1 MNININNN
9 LKIEIDKIINLYKQK
24 NFREALILSNKVIEK
39 NKNIPF
45 LLNLNGL
52 INLSLEKWQNA
63 IFAFKKALDSD
74 DKFVEAYNNIGVA
87 YSHIGDDKK
96 AVENYTLA
104 IRLKKDYAN
113 GYNNL
118 ASHYD
123 DLGQYSEAVEN
134 YNHALKFNPENL
146 NAQNNLI
153 HLLNY
158 FNPKKSDDNS
168 IVKANFLIKNIK
180 TDMLISKHISDLS
193 LFEYLTKCNQI
204 LKKNIKNL
212 SFFDSQ
218 IHRRNGYDLNCN
230 RHHKAFN
237 KFNIIPKYC
246 FSCFKIQI
254 ELTTVSNLIRL
265 FFIFDQLRLPKDNI
279 RKCFIE
285 LRSGI
290 PGTYKGLI
298 YCSSV
303 EEAESVFEIVKLYM
317 QKLML
322 DNFDI
327 KIKRGCTEFD
337 LAFPGY
343 KKVDDLN
350 KIVYDEGWTKQEE
363 LIDHEISNGSKKGK
377 KVFNRSLSG
386 ICLGDIL
393 IINNWLNYAKLINDK
408 SYKKITD
415 EIFFSEYIFQAVEKR
430 NSKIKHLI

>member
-24 NFREALILSNKVIEK
+24 NFRDALILSNKAIEK
-39 NKNIPF
+39 DKNIPF

-52 INLSLEKWQNA
+52 INLSLEKWHNA
-63 IFAFKKALDSD
+63 IFAFKKALDAD

-123 DLGQYSEAVEN
+123 DLGQYSEAVIN
-134 YNHALKFNPENL
+134 YNYALKFNPENL

-158 FNPKKSDDNS
+158 FNPKNSDDNS
-168 IVKANFLIKNIK
+168 IVKANFLIKKIK
-180 TDMLISKHISDLS
+180 TDISILKHISDLS

-237 KFNIIPKYC
+237 KYNIIPKYC

-285 LRSGI
+285 LRPGI

-298 YCSSV
+298 YCSSI
-303 EEAESVFEIVKLYM
+303 EEAESVFEIVKPYM

-350 KIVYDEGWTKQEE
+350 KIVYDEEWTKKEE
-363 LIDHEISNGSKKGK
+363 LIDHEISNGSQKGK

-386 ICLGDIL
+386 TCLGDIL
-393 IINNWLNYAKLINDK
+393 IINNWLNYAKLLNDK

-430 NSKIKHLI
+430 NSKI

>member
-24 NFREALILSNKVIEK
+24 NFRDALILSNKVIEK
-39 NKNIPF
+39 DKNIPF

-52 INLSLEKWQNA
+52 INLSLEKWHNA
-63 IFAFKKALDSD
+63 IFAFKKALDAD

-123 DLGQYSEAVEN
+123 DLGQYSEAVIN
-134 YNHALKFNPENL
+134 YNYALKFNPENL

-158 FNPKKSDDNS
+158 FNPKNSDDNS

-180 TDMLISKHISDLS
+180 TDISILKHISDLS

-285 LRSGI
+285 LRPGI

-298 YCSSV
+298 YCSSI
-303 EEAESVFEIVKLYM
+303 EEAESVFEIVKPYM

-350 KIVYDEGWTKQEE
+350 KIVYDEEWTKKEE
-363 LIDHEISNGSKKGK
+363 LIDHEISNGSQKGK

-386 ICLGDIL
+386 TCLGDIL
-393 IINNWLNYAKLINDK
+393 IINNWLNYAKLLNDK

-430 NSKIKHLI
+430 NSKI

>member
-24 NFREALILSNKVIEK
+24 NFRDALILSNKVIEK
-39 NKNIPF
+39 DKNIPF

-52 INLSLEKWQNA
+52 INLSLEKWHNA
-63 IFAFKKALDSD
+63 IFSFKKALDAD

-123 DLGQYSEAVEN
+123 DLGQYSEAVIN
-134 YNHALKFNPENL
+134 YNYALKFNPENL

-158 FNPKKSDDNS
+158 FNPKNSDDNS
-168 IVKANFLIKNIK
+168 IVKANFLIKKIK
-180 TDMLISKHISDLS
+180 TDISILEHISDLS

-285 LRSGI
+285 LRPGI

-298 YCSSV
+298 YCSSI
-303 EEAESVFEIVKLYM
+303 EEAESVFEIVKPYM

-350 KIVYDEGWTKQEE
+350 KIVYDEEWTKKEE
-363 LIDHEISNGSKKGK
+363 LIDHEISNGSQKGK
-377 KVFNRSLSG
+377 KVFNRSLLG
-386 ICLGDIL
+386 TCLGDIL
-393 IINNWLNYAKLINDK
+393 IINNWLNYAKLLNDK

-430 NSKIKHLI
+430 NNKI

>member
-24 NFREALILSNKVIEK
+24 NFRDALILSNKVIEK
-39 NKNIPF
+39 DKNIPF

-52 INLSLEKWQNA
+52 INLSLEKWHNA
-63 IFAFKKALDSD
+63 IFAFKKALDAD

-123 DLGQYSEAVEN
+123 DLGQYSEAVIN
-134 YNHALKFNPENL
+134 YNYALKFNPENL

-158 FNPKKSDDNS
+158 FNPKNSDDNS
-168 IVKANFLIKNIK
+168 IVKANFLIKKIK
-180 TDMLISKHISDLS
+180 TDISILKHISDLS

-285 LRSGI
+285 LRPGI

-298 YCSSV
+298 YCSSI
-303 EEAESVFEIVKLYM
+303 EEAESVFEIVKPYM

-350 KIVYDEGWTKQEE
+350 KIVYDEEWTKKEE
-363 LIDHEISNGSKKGK
+363 LIDHEISNGSQKGK

-386 ICLGDIL
+386 TCLGDIL
-393 IINNWLNYAKLINDK
+393 IINNWLNYAKLLNDK

-430 NSKIKHLI
+430 NSKIKYLI

>member
-24 NFREALILSNKVIEK
+24 NFRDALILSNKVIEK
-39 NKNIPF
+39 DKNIPF

-52 INLSLEKWQNA
+52 INLSLEKWHNA
-63 IFAFKKALDSD
+63 IFAFKKALDAD

-123 DLGQYSEAVEN
+123 DLGQYSEAVIN
-134 YNHALKFNPENL
+134 YNYALKFNPENL

-158 FNPKKSDDNS
+158 FNPKNSDDNS
-168 IVKANFLIKNIK
+168 IIKANFLIKKIK
-180 TDMLISKHISDLS
+180 TDISILEDISDLS

-212 SFFDSQ
+212 SFLDSQ

-285 LRSGI
+285 LRPGI

-298 YCSSV
+298 YCSSI
-303 EEAESVFEIVKLYM
+303 EEAESVFEIVKPYM

-350 KIVYDEGWTKQEE
+350 KIVYDEEWTKKEE
-363 LIDHEISNGSKKGK
+363 LIDHEISNGSQKGK
-377 KVFNRSLSG
+377 KF
-386 ICLGDIL
+386 L
-393 IINNWLNYAKLINDK
+393 IEVY
-408 SYKKITD
+408 
-415 EIFFSEYIFQAVEKR
+415 QALV
-430 NSKIKHLI
+430 

>member
-63 IFAFKKALDSD
+63 IFAFKKALDTD

-123 DLGQYSEAVEN
+123 DLGQYSEAVIN
-134 YNHALKFNPENL
+134 YNYALKFNPENL

-285 LRSGI
+285 LRPGI

-298 YCSSV
+298 YCSSI

-343 KKVDDLN
+343 KEVDDLN
-350 KIVYDEGWTKQEE
+350 KIVYDEGWKKKEE

-386 ICLGDIL
+386 TCLGDIL

-415 EIFFSEYIFQAVEKR
+415 EIFFSEYIFQAVKKR
-430 NSKIKHLI
+430 NSKI

>member
-24 NFREALILSNKVIEK
+24 NFRDALILSNKVIEK
-39 NKNIPF
+39 DKNIPF

-52 INLSLEKWQNA
+52 INLSLEKWHNA
-63 IFAFKKALDSD
+63 IFAFKKALDAD

-123 DLGQYSEAVEN
+123 DLGQYSEAVIN
-134 YNHALKFNPENL
+134 YNYALKFNPENL

-158 FNPKKSDDNS
+158 FNPKNSDDNS
-168 IVKANFLIKNIK
+168 IVKANFLIKKIK
-180 TDMLISKHISDLS
+180 TDISILKHISDLS

-285 LRSGI
+285 LRPGI

-298 YCSSV
+298 YCSSI
-303 EEAESVFEIVKLYM
+303 EEAESVFEIVKPYM

-337 LAFPGY
+337 LAFHGY

-350 KIVYDEGWTKQEE
+350 KIVYDEEWTKKEE
-363 LIDHEISNGSKKGK
+363 LIDHEISNGSQKGK

-386 ICLGDIL
+386 TCLGDIL
-393 IINNWLNYAKLINDK
+393 IINNWLNYAKLLNDK

-430 NSKIKHLI
+430 NSKI

>member
-24 NFREALILSNKVIEK
+24 NFRDALILSNKVIEK
-39 NKNIPF
+39 DKNIPF

-52 INLSLEKWQNA
+52 INLSLEKWHNA
-63 IFAFKKALDSD
+63 IFAFKKALDAD

-123 DLGQYSEAVEN
+123 DLGQYSEAVIN
-134 YNHALKFNPENL
+134 YNYALKFNPENL

-158 FNPKKSDDNS
+158 FNPKNSDDNS
-168 IVKANFLIKNIK
+168 IVKANFLIKKIK
-180 TDMLISKHISDLS
+180 TDISILKHISDLS

-285 LRSGI
+285 LRPGI

-298 YCSSV
+298 YCSSI
-303 EEAESVFEIVKLYM
+303 EEAESVFEIVKPYM

-350 KIVYDEGWTKQEE
+350 KIVYDEEWTKKEE
-363 LIDHEISNGSKKGK
+363 LIDHEISNGSQKGK

-386 ICLGDIL
+386 TCLGDIL
-393 IINNWLNYAKLINDK
+393 IINNWLNYAKLLNDK
-408 SYKKITD
+408 SYKKIAD

-430 NSKIKHLI
+430 NSKIL

>member
-24 NFREALILSNKVIEK
+24 NFRDALILSNKVIEK
-39 NKNIPF
+39 DKNIPF

-52 INLSLEKWQNA
+52 INLSLEKWHNA
-63 IFAFKKALDSD
+63 IFAFKKALDAD

-123 DLGQYSEAVEN
+123 DLGQYSEAVIN
-134 YNHALKFNPENL
+134 YNYALKFNPENL

-158 FNPKKSDDNS
+158 FNPKNSDDNS
-168 IVKANFLIKNIK
+168 IVKANFLIKKIK
-180 TDMLISKHISDLS
+180 TDISILKHISDLS

-204 LKKNIKNL
+204 LKNNIKNL

-285 LRSGI
+285 LRPGI

-298 YCSSV
+298 YCSSI
-303 EEAESVFEIVKLYM
+303 EEAESVFEIVKPYM

-350 KIVYDEGWTKQEE
+350 KIVYDEEWTKKEE
-363 LIDHEISNGSKKGK
+363 LIDHEISNGSQKGK

-386 ICLGDIL
+386 TCLGDIL
-393 IINNWLNYAKLINDK
+393 IINNWLNYAKLLNDK

-430 NSKIKHLI
+430 NSKIKYLI

>member
-158 FNPKKSDDNS
+158 FNPTKSDDNS
-168 IVKANFLIKNIK
+168 IVKANFLIKKIK
-180 TDMLISKHISDLS
+180 TDISILEHISDLS

-343 KKVDDLN
+343 KEVDDLN
-350 KIVYDEGWTKQEE
+350 KIVYDEGWKKKEE

-386 ICLGDIL
+386 TCLGDIL

-415 EIFFSEYIFQAVEKR
+415 EIFFSEYIFQAVKKR
-430 NSKIKHLI
+430 NSKI

>member
-24 NFREALILSNKVIEK
+24 NFRDALILSNKVIEK
-39 NKNIPF
+39 DKNIPF

-52 INLSLEKWQNA
+52 INLSLEKWHNA
-63 IFAFKKALDSD
+63 IFAFKKALDAD

-123 DLGQYSEAVEN
+123 DLGQYSEAVIN
-134 YNHALKFNPENL
+134 YNYALKFNPENL

-158 FNPKKSDDNS
+158 FNPKNSDDNS
-168 IVKANFLIKNIK
+168 IVKANFLIKKIK
-180 TDMLISKHISDLS
+180 TDISILEHISDLS

-204 LKKNIKNL
+204 LKNNIKNL

-285 LRSGI
+285 LRPGI

-298 YCSSV
+298 YCSSI
-303 EEAESVFEIVKLYM
+303 EEAESVFEIVKPYM

-350 KIVYDEGWTKQEE
+350 KIVYDEEWTKKEE
-363 LIDHEISNGSKKGK
+363 LIDHEISNGSQKGK
-377 KVFNRSLSG
+377 KVFN
-386 ICLGDIL
+386 
-393 IINNWLNYAKLINDK
+393 Y
-408 SYKKITD
+408 
-415 EIFFSEYIFQAVEKR
+415 
-430 NSKIKHLI
+430 

>member
-63 IFAFKKALDSD
+63 IFAFKKALDID

-343 KKVDDLN
+343 KEVDDLN
-350 KIVYDEGWTKQEE
+350 KIVYDEGWAKKEE
-363 LIDHEISNGSKKGK
+363 LIDYEISNGSKKGK

-386 ICLGDIL
+386 TCLGDIL

-415 EIFFSEYIFQAVEKR
+415 EIFFSEYIFQAVKKR
-430 NSKIKHLI
+430 NSKI

>member
-24 NFREALILSNKVIEK
+24 NFRDALILSNKVIEK
-39 NKNIPF
+39 DKNIPF

-52 INLSLEKWQNA
+52 INLSLEKWHNA
-63 IFAFKKALDSD
+63 IFAFKKALDVD

-123 DLGQYSEAVEN
+123 DLGQYSEAVIN
-134 YNHALKFNPENL
+134 YNYALKFNPENL

-158 FNPKKSDDNS
+158 FNPKNSDDNS
-168 IVKANFLIKNIK
+168 IVKANFLIKKIK
-180 TDMLISKHISDLS
+180 TDISILEHISDLS

-285 LRSGI
+285 LRPGI

-298 YCSSV
+298 YCSSI
-303 EEAESVFEIVKLYM
+303 EEAESVFEIVKPYM

-350 KIVYDEGWTKQEE
+350 KIVYDEEWTKKEE
-363 LIDHEISNGSKKGK
+363 LIDHEISNGSQKGK

-386 ICLGDIL
+386 TCLGDIL
-393 IINNWLNYAKLINDK
+393 IINNWLNYAKLLNDK

-430 NSKIKHLI
+430 NSKI

>member
-63 IFAFKKALDSD
+63 IFAFKKALDTD

-123 DLGQYSEAVEN
+123 DLGQYSEAVIN
-134 YNHALKFNPENL
+134 YNYALKFNPENL

-343 KKVDDLN
+343 KEVDDLN
-350 KIVYDEGWTKQEE
+350 KIVYDEGWAKKEE

-386 ICLGDIL
+386 TCLGDIL

-415 EIFFSEYIFQAVEKR
+415 EIFFSEYIFQAVKKR
-430 NSKIKHLI
+430 NSKI

>member
-303 EEAESVFEIVKLYM
+303 EEAESVFEIVKLHM

-343 KKVDDLN
+343 KEVDDLN
-350 KIVYDEGWTKQEE
+350 KIVYDEGWEKKEE
-363 LIDHEISNGSKKGK
+363 LIDHEISKGSKKGK

-386 ICLGDIL
+386 TCLGDIL

-430 NSKIKHLI
+430 NSKI

>member
-24 NFREALILSNKVIEK
+24 NFRDALILSNKAIEK
-39 NKNIPF
+39 DKNIPF

-52 INLSLEKWQNA
+52 INLSLEKWHNA
-63 IFAFKKALDSD
+63 IFAFKKALDAD

-123 DLGQYSEAVEN
+123 DLGQYSEAVIN
-134 YNHALKFNPENL
+134 YNYALKFNPENL

-158 FNPKKSDDNS
+158 FNPKNSDDNS
-168 IVKANFLIKNIK
+168 IVKANFLIKKIK
-180 TDMLISKHISDLS
+180 TDISILKHITDLS

-237 KFNIIPKYC
+237 KYNIIPKYC

-285 LRSGI
+285 LRPGI

-298 YCSSV
+298 YCSSI
-303 EEAESVFEIVKLYM
+303 EEAESVFEIVKPYM

-350 KIVYDEGWTKQEE
+350 KIVYDEEWTKKEE
-363 LIDHEISNGSKKGK
+363 LIDHEISNGSQKGK

-386 ICLGDIL
+386 TCLGDIL
-393 IINNWLNYAKLINDK
+393 IINNWLNYAKLLNDK

-430 NSKIKHLI
+430 NSKI

>member
-24 NFREALILSNKVIEK
+24 NFRDALILSNKVIEK
-39 NKNIPF
+39 DKNIPF

-52 INLSLEKWQNA
+52 INLSLEKWHNA
-63 IFAFKKALDSD
+63 IFAFKKALDAD

-123 DLGQYSEAVEN
+123 DLGQYSEAVIN
-134 YNHALKFNPENL
+134 YNYALKFNPENL

-158 FNPKKSDDNS
+158 FNPKNSDDNS
-168 IVKANFLIKNIK
+168 IVKANFLIKKIK
-180 TDMLISKHISDLS
+180 TDISILEHISDLS

-285 LRSGI
+285 LRPGI

-298 YCSSV
+298 YCSSI
-303 EEAESVFEIVKLYM
+303 EEAESVFEIVKPYM

-350 KIVYDEGWTKQEE
+350 KIVYDEEWTKKEE
-363 LIDHEISNGSKKGK
+363 LIDHEITNGSQKGK

-386 ICLGDIL
+386 TCLGDIL
-393 IINNWLNYAKLINDK
+393 IINNWLNYAKLLNDK

-430 NSKIKHLI
+430 NSKI

>member
-24 NFREALILSNKVIEK
+24 NFRDALILSNKVIEK
-39 NKNIPF
+39 DKNIPF

-52 INLSLEKWQNA
+52 INLSLEKWHNA
-63 IFAFKKALDSD
+63 IFAFKKALDAD

-123 DLGQYSEAVEN
+123 DLGQYSEAVIN
-134 YNHALKFNPENL
+134 YNYALKFNPENL

-158 FNPKKSDDNS
+158 FNPKNSDDNS
-168 IVKANFLIKNIK
+168 IVKANFLIKKIK
-180 TDMLISKHISDLS
+180 TDISILEHISDLS

-285 LRSGI
+285 LRPGI

-298 YCSSV
+298 YCSSI
-303 EEAESVFEIVKLYM
+303 EEAESVFEIVKPYM

-343 KKVDDLN
+343 KEVDDLN
-350 KIVYDEGWTKQEE
+350 KIVYDEEWTKKEE
-363 LIDHEISNGSKKGK
+363 LIDHEISNGSQKGK

-386 ICLGDIL
+386 TCLGDIL
-393 IINNWLNYAKLINDK
+393 IINNWLNYAKLLNDK

-430 NSKIKHLI
+430 NSKI

>member
-24 NFREALILSNKVIEK
+24 NFRDALILSNKAIEK
-39 NKNIPF
+39 DKNIPF

-52 INLSLEKWQNA
+52 INLSLEKWHNA
-63 IFAFKKALDSD
+63 IFAFKKALDAD

-123 DLGQYSEAVEN
+123 DLGQYSEAVIN
-134 YNHALKFNPENL
+134 YNYALKFNPENL

-158 FNPKKSDDNS
+158 FNPKNSDDNS
-168 IVKANFLIKNIK
+168 IVKANFLIKKIK
-180 TDMLISKHISDLS
+180 TDISILEHISDLS

-285 LRSGI
+285 LRPGI

-298 YCSSV
+298 YCSSI
-303 EEAESVFEIVKLYM
+303 EEAESVFEIVKPYI

-343 KKVDDLN
+343 KEVDDLN
-350 KIVYDEGWTKQEE
+350 KIVYDEEWTKKEE
-363 LIDHEISNGSKKGK
+363 LIDHEISNGSQKGK

-386 ICLGDIL
+386 TCLGDIL
-393 IINNWLNYAKLINDK
+393 IINNWLNYAKLLNDK

-430 NSKIKHLI
+430 NSKI

>member
-87 YSHIGDDKK
+87 YSHTGDDKK

-343 KKVDDLN
+343 KEVDDLN
-350 KIVYDEGWTKQEE
+350 KIVYDEGWKKKEE
-363 LIDHEISNGSKKGK
+363 LIDHEISNGSKKRK

-386 ICLGDIL
+386 TCLGDIL

-415 EIFFSEYIFQAVEKR
+415 EIFFSEYIFQAVKKR
-430 NSKIKHLI
+430 NSKI

>member
-24 NFREALILSNKVIEK
+24 NFRDALILSNKVIEK
-39 NKNIPF
+39 DKNIPF

-52 INLSLEKWQNA
+52 INLSLEKWHNA
-63 IFAFKKALDSD
+63 IFAFKKALDAD

-123 DLGQYSEAVEN
+123 DLGQYSEAVIIYN
-134 YNHALKFNPENL
+134 YALKFNPENL

-158 FNPKKSDDNS
+158 FNPKNSDDNS
-168 IVKANFLIKNIK
+168 IVKANFLIKKIK
-180 TDMLISKHISDLS
+180 TDISILKHISDLS

-285 LRSGI
+285 LRPGI

-298 YCSSV
+298 YCSSI
-303 EEAESVFEIVKLYM
+303 EEAESVFEIVKPYM

-337 LAFPGY
+337 LAFHGY

-350 KIVYDEGWTKQEE
+350 KIVYDEEWTKKEE
-363 LIDHEISNGSKKGK
+363 LIDHEISNGSQKGK

-386 ICLGDIL
+386 TCLGDIL
-393 IINNWLNYAKLINDK
+393 IINNWLNYAKLLNDK

-430 NSKIKHLI
+430 NSKI

>member
-158 FNPKKSDDNS
+158 FSPKKTDDNS

-343 KKVDDLN
+343 KEVDDLN
-350 KIVYDEGWTKQEE
+350 KIVYDEGWKKKEE

-386 ICLGDIL
+386 TCLGDIL

-415 EIFFSEYIFQAVEKR
+415 EIFFSEYIFQAVKKR
-430 NSKIKHLI
+430 NSKI

>member
-24 NFREALILSNKVIEK
+24 NFRDALILSNKVIEK
-39 NKNIPF
+39 DKNIPF

-52 INLSLEKWQNA
+52 INLSLEKWHNA
-63 IFAFKKALDSD
+63 IFAFKKALDAD

-123 DLGQYSEAVEN
+123 DLGQYSEAVIN
-134 YNHALKFNPENL
+134 YNYALKFNPENL

-158 FNPKKSDDNS
+158 FNPKNSDDNS
-168 IVKANFLIKNIK
+168 IVKANFLIKKIK
-180 TDMLISKHISDLS
+180 TDISILEHISDLS

-285 LRSGI
+285 LRPGI

-298 YCSSV
+298 YCSSI
-303 EEAESVFEIVKLYM
+303 EEAESVFEIVNPYM

-350 KIVYDEGWTKQEE
+350 KIVYDEEWTKKEE
-363 LIDHEISNGSKKGK
+363 LIDHEISNGSQKGK

-386 ICLGDIL
+386 TCLGDIL
-393 IINNWLNYAKLINDK
+393 IINNWLNYAKLLNDK

-430 NSKIKHLI
+430 NSKI

>member
-1 MNININNN
+1 MNIDINNN

-63 IFAFKKALDSD
+63 IFAFKKALDTD

-123 DLGQYSEAVEN
+123 DLGQYSEAVIN
-134 YNHALKFNPENL
+134 YNYALKFNPENL

-285 LRSGI
+285 LRPGI

-298 YCSSV
+298 YCSSI

-343 KKVDDLN
+343 KEVDDLN
-350 KIVYDEGWTKQEE
+350 KIVYDEGWTKKEE

-386 ICLGDIL
+386 TCLGDIL

-415 EIFFSEYIFQAVEKR
+415 EIFFSEYIFQAVKKR
-430 NSKIKHLI
+430 NSKI

>member
-343 KKVDDLN
+343 KEVDDLN
-350 KIVYDEGWTKQEE
+350 KIVYDEGWAKKEE
-363 LIDHEISNGSKKGK
+363 LIDYEISNGSKKGK

-386 ICLGDIL
+386 TCLGDIL

-415 EIFFSEYIFQAVEKR
+415 EIFFSEYIFQAVKKR
-430 NSKIKHLI
+430 NSKI

>member
-1 MNININNN
+1 MNIDINNN

-24 NFREALILSNKVIEK
+24 NFRDALILSNKVIEK
-39 NKNIPF
+39 DKNIPF

-52 INLSLEKWQNA
+52 INLSLEKWHNA
-63 IFAFKKALDSD
+63 IFSFKKALDTD

-123 DLGQYSEAVEN
+123 DLGQYSEAVIN
-134 YNHALKFNPENL
+134 YNYALKFNPENL

-180 TDMLISKHISDLS
+180 TDISILKHISDLS

-285 LRSGI
+285 LRPGI

-298 YCSSV
+298 YCSSI
-303 EEAESVFEIVKLYM
+303 EEAESVFEIVKPYM

-350 KIVYDEGWTKQEE
+350 KIVYDEEWTKKEE
-363 LIDHEISNGSKKGK
+363 LIDHEISNGSQKGK

-386 ICLGDIL
+386 TCLGDIL
-393 IINNWLNYAKLINDK
+393 IINNWLNYAKLLNDK

-430 NSKIKHLI
+430 NSKI

>member
-24 NFREALILSNKVIEK
+24 NFREALILSNKAIEK
-39 NKNIPF
+39 GKNIPF

-52 INLSLEKWQNA
+52 INLSLEKWHNA
-63 IFAFKKALDSD
+63 IFSFKKALDTD

-123 DLGQYSEAVEN
+123 DLGQYSEAVIN
-134 YNHALKFNPENL
+134 YNYALKFNPENL

-158 FNPKKSDDNS
+158 FNPKNSDDNS
-168 IVKANFLIKNIK
+168 IVKANFLIKKIK
-180 TDMLISKHISDLS
+180 TDISILKHISDLS

-285 LRSGI
+285 LRPGI

-298 YCSSV
+298 YCSSI
-303 EEAESVFEIVKLYM
+303 EEAESVFEIVKPYM

-350 KIVYDEGWTKQEE
+350 KIVYDEEWTKKEE
-363 LIDHEISNGSKKGK
+363 LIDHEISNGSQKGK
-377 KVFNRSLSG
+377 KVFNRSL
-386 ICLGDIL
+386 
-393 IINNWLNYAKLINDK
+393 
-408 SYKKITD
+408 
-415 EIFFSEYIFQAVEKR
+415 
-430 NSKIKHLI
+430 

>member
-1 MNININNN
+1 MNIDINNN

-24 NFREALILSNKVIEK
+24 NFRDALILSNKVIEK
-39 NKNIPF
+39 DKNIPF

-52 INLSLEKWQNA
+52 INLSLEKWHNA
-63 IFAFKKALDSD
+63 IFAFKKALDAD

-123 DLGQYSEAVEN
+123 DLGQYSEAVIN
-134 YNHALKFNPENL
+134 YNYALKFNPENL

-158 FNPKKSDDNS
+158 FSPKKSDDNS

-180 TDMLISKHISDLS
+180 TDISILKHISDLS

-285 LRSGI
+285 LRPGI

-298 YCSSV
+298 YCSSI
-303 EEAESVFEIVKLYM
+303 EEAESVFEIVKPYM

-350 KIVYDEGWTKQEE
+350 KIVYDEEWTKKEE
-363 LIDHEISNGSKKGK
+363 LIDHEISNGSQKGK

-386 ICLGDIL
+386 TCLGDIL
-393 IINNWLNYAKLINDK
+393 IINNWLNYAKLLNDK

-430 NSKIKHLI
+430 NSKI

>member
-24 NFREALILSNKVIEK
+24 NFRDALILSNKVIEK
-39 NKNIPF
+39 DKNIPF

-52 INLSLEKWQNA
+52 INLSLEKWHNA
-63 IFAFKKALDSD
+63 IFAFKKALDAD

-123 DLGQYSEAVEN
+123 DLGQYSEAVIN
-134 YNHALKFNPENL
+134 YNYALKFNPENL

-158 FNPKKSDDNS
+158 FNPKNSDDNS
-168 IVKANFLIKNIK
+168 IVKANFLIKKIK
-180 TDMLISKHISDLS
+180 TDISILEHISDLS

-285 LRSGI
+285 LRPGI

-298 YCSSV
+298 YCSSI
-303 EEAESVFEIVKLYM
+303 EEAESVFEIVKPYM

-350 KIVYDEGWTKQEE
+350 KIVYDEEWTKKEE
-363 LIDHEISNGSKKGK
+363 LIDHEISNGSQKGK

-386 ICLGDIL
+386 TCLGDIL
-393 IINNWLNYAKLINDK
+393 IINNWLNYAKLLNDK

-415 EIFFSEYIFQAVEKR
+415 EIFFSEYIFQAVKKR
-430 NSKIKHLI
+430 NSKI

>member
-24 NFREALILSNKVIEK
+24 NFRDALILSNKVIEK
-39 NKNIPF
+39 DKNIPF

-52 INLSLEKWQNA
+52 INLSLEKWHNA
-63 IFAFKKALDSD
+63 IFAFKKALDAD

-123 DLGQYSEAVEN
+123 DLGQYSEAVIN
-134 YNHALKFNPENL
+134 YNYALKFNPENL

-158 FNPKKSDDNS
+158 FNTKNSDDNS
-168 IVKANFLIKNIK
+168 IVKANFLIKKIK
-180 TDMLISKHISDLS
+180 TDISILKHISDLS

-285 LRSGI
+285 LRPGI

-298 YCSSV
+298 YCSSI
-303 EEAESVFEIVKLYM
+303 EEAESVFEIVKPYM

-350 KIVYDEGWTKQEE
+350 KIVYDEEWTKKEE
-363 LIDHEISNGSKKGK
+363 LIDHEISNGSQKGK

-386 ICLGDIL
+386 TCLGDIL
-393 IINNWLNYAKLINDK
+393 IINNWLNYAKLLNDK

-430 NSKIKHLI
+430 NSKI

>member
-24 NFREALILSNKVIEK
+24 NFRDALILSNKVIEK
-39 NKNIPF
+39 DKNIPF

-52 INLSLEKWQNA
+52 INLSLEKWHNA
-63 IFAFKKALDSD
+63 IFAFKKALDAD

-123 DLGQYSEAVEN
+123 DLGQYSEAVIN
-134 YNHALKFNPENL
+134 YNYALKFNPENL

-158 FNPKKSDDNS
+158 FNPKNSDDNS
-168 IVKANFLIKNIK
+168 IVKANFLIKKIK
-180 TDMLISKHISDLS
+180 TDISILKHISDLS

-285 LRSGI
+285 LRPGI

-298 YCSSV
+298 YCSSI
-303 EEAESVFEIVKLYM
+303 EEAESVFEIVKPYM

-350 KIVYDEGWTKQEE
+350 KIVYDEEWTKKEE
-363 LIDHEISNGSKKGK
+363 LIDHEISNGSQKGK

-386 ICLGDIL
+386 TCLGDIL
-393 IINNWLNYAKLINDK
+393 IINNWLNYAKLLNDK

-430 NSKIKHLI
+430 NSKIL

>member
-63 IFAFKKALDSD
+63 IFAFKKALDID

-343 KKVDDLN
+343 KEVDDLN
-350 KIVYDEGWTKQEE
+350 KIVYDEGWKKKEE

-386 ICLGDIL
+386 TCLGDIL

-415 EIFFSEYIFQAVEKR
+415 EIFFSEYIFQAVKKR
-430 NSKIKHLI
+430 NSKI

>member
-24 NFREALILSNKVIEK
+24 NFRDALILSNKAIEK
-39 NKNIPF
+39 DKNIPF

-52 INLSLEKWQNA
+52 INLSLEKWHNA
-63 IFAFKKALDSD
+63 IFAFKKALDAD

-123 DLGQYSEAVEN
+123 DLGQYSEAVIN
-134 YNHALKFNPENL
+134 YNYALKFNPENL

-158 FNPKKSDDNS
+158 FNPKNSDDNS
-168 IVKANFLIKNIK
+168 IVKANFLIKKIK
-180 TDMLISKHISDLS
+180 TDISILKHISDLS

-237 KFNIIPKYC
+237 KYNIIPKYC

-285 LRSGI
+285 LRPGI

-298 YCSSV
+298 YCSSI
-303 EEAESVFEIVKLYM
+303 EEAESVFEIVKPYI

-343 KKVDDLN
+343 KEVDDLN
-350 KIVYDEGWTKQEE
+350 KIVYDEEWTKKEE
-363 LIDHEISNGSKKGK
+363 LIDHEISNGSQKGK

-386 ICLGDIL
+386 TCLGDIL
-393 IINNWLNYAKLINDK
+393 IINNWLNYAKLLNDK

-430 NSKIKHLI
+430 NSKI

>member
-134 YNHALKFNPENL
+134 YNYALKFNPENL

-343 KKVDDLN
+343 KEVDDLN
-350 KIVYDEGWTKQEE
+350 KIVYDEGWKKKEE

-386 ICLGDIL
+386 TCLGDIL

-415 EIFFSEYIFQAVEKR
+415 EIFFSEYIFQAVKKR
-430 NSKIKHLI
+430 NSKI

>member
-24 NFREALILSNKVIEK
+24 NFRDALILSNKVIEK
-39 NKNIPF
+39 DKNIPF

-52 INLSLEKWQNA
+52 INLSLEKWHNA
-63 IFAFKKALDSD
+63 IFAFKKALDAD

-123 DLGQYSEAVEN
+123 DLGQYSEAVIN
-134 YNHALKFNPENL
+134 YNYALKFNPENL

-180 TDMLISKHISDLS
+180 TDISLFKHISDLS

-285 LRSGI
+285 LRPGI

-298 YCSSV
+298 YCSSI
-303 EEAESVFEIVKLYM
+303 EEAESVFEIVKPYM

-350 KIVYDEGWTKQEE
+350 KIVYDEEWTKKEE
-363 LIDHEISNGSKKGK
+363 LIDHEISNGSQKGK

-386 ICLGDIL
+386 TCLGDIL
-393 IINNWLNYAKLINDK
+393 IINNWLNYAKLLNDK

-430 NSKIKHLI
+430 NSKI

>member
-24 NFREALILSNKVIEK
+24 NFRDALILSNKVIEK
-39 NKNIPF
+39 DKNIPF

-52 INLSLEKWQNA
+52 INLSLEKWHNA
-63 IFAFKKALDSD
+63 IFAFKKALDAD

-123 DLGQYSEAVEN
+123 DLGQYSEAVIN
-134 YNHALKFNPENL
+134 YNYALKFNPENL

-158 FNPKKSDDNS
+158 FNPKNSDDNS
-168 IVKANFLIKNIK
+168 IVKANFLIKKIK
-180 TDMLISKHISDLS
+180 TDISILEHISDLS

-204 LKKNIKNL
+204 LKNNIKNL

-285 LRSGI
+285 LRPGI

-298 YCSSV
+298 YCSSI
-303 EEAESVFEIVKLYM
+303 EEAESVFEIVKPYM

-350 KIVYDEGWTKQEE
+350 KIVYDEEWTKKEE
-363 LIDHEISNGSKKGK
+363 LIDHEISNGSQKGK

-386 ICLGDIL
+386 TCLGDIL
-393 IINNWLNYAKLINDK
+393 IINNWLNYAKLLNDK

-430 NSKIKHLI
+430 NSKI